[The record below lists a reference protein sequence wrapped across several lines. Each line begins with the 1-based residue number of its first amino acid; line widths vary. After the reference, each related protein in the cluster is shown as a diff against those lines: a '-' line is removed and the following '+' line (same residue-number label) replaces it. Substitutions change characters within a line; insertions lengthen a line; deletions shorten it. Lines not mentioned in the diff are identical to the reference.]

1 MATRFTFLHRYWRV
15 RNSLCSSRARSVFS
29 QSVII
34 WMAVAAVGLAG
45 SCLALA
51 QEVPHWNIPQ
61 AGGMPGL
68 PVMTGLEPRADGVR
82 VTWDGSPGYYRVFQR
97 TNVHSG
103 SWQAVTG
110 PLLTRNATLPVGP
123 DNAFFRVAGPAPQ
136 YAGAQACAECHEP
149 VHRLTAHTGH
159 AHALDTLKRIGQ
171 DKNPACLPCH
181 TVGYGLPT
189 GFVSETAT
197 PHLAGVQC
205 ENCHGPAANHVA
217 NELDWAARPRAELA
231 AQVCGGCHTDSHQPT
246 WEEWKSS
253 RHAAVTEDLNPPG
266 RINSCGRCH
275 SGSVRLALVKGR
287 DPAVAVTNDANV
299 PITCAVCHDPHGRH
313 VWTNVLTGTVTTNQ
327 LRHPVASTN
336 QYAMGTG
343 GDFTAQYNPDI
354 NLCAQCHNDHGATW
368 SGNARAPHH
377 SPQYNM
383 LLGAAGVLDAGF
395 TPRAATHALQIGN
408 QCVGCHMPTAPYQS
422 EDQPAMTGHS
432 FKVESFASCRDCHVF
447 PEFSTPFA
455 MLSVANQIRQLKD
468 ALDLWA
474 TTRAPDTLRTQYGP
488 RAWEYSIPGDLSPG
502 GNGPT
507 SAEQA
512 QIPEAI
518 RKARFNLYL
527 VKYDGS
533 YGTHNPRHTIN
544 LLEQARI
551 WIQAEL
557 NP

>member
-1 MATRFTFLHRYWRV
+1 M
-15 RNSLCSSRARSVFS
+15 
-29 QSVII
+29 
-34 WMAVAAVGLAG
+34 
-45 SCLALA
+45 
-51 QEVPHWNIPQ
+51 
-61 AGGMPGL
+61 
-68 PVMTGLEPRADGVR
+68 
-82 VTWDGSPGYYRVFQR
+82 
-97 TNVHSG
+97 
-103 SWQAVTG
+103 
-110 PLLTRNATLPVGP
+110 
-123 DNAFFRVAGPAPQ
+123 
-136 YAGAQACAECHEP
+136 
-149 VHRLTAHTGH
+149 
-159 AHALDTLKRIGQ
+159 
-171 DKNPACLPCH
+171 
-181 TVGYGLPT
+181 
-189 GFVSETAT
+189 
-197 PHLAGVQC
+197 
-205 ENCHGPAANHVA
+205 
-217 NELDWAARPRAELA
+217 
-231 AQVCGGCHTDSHQPT
+231 
-246 WEEWKSS
+246 
-253 RHAAVTEDLNPPG
+253 
-266 RINSCGRCH
+266 
-275 SGSVRLALVKGR
+275 RLALVKGR

-383 LLGAAGVLDAGF
+383 LLGTAGVLDAGF
-395 TPRAATHALQIGN
+395 TPRAATHALQIGK

-447 PEFSTPFA
+447 PELSTPFA
-455 MLSVANQIRQLKD
+455 MMSVANQIGQLKD

-474 TTRAPDTLRTQYGP
+474 TTRAPDTLRTKYGP
-488 RAWEYSIPGDLSPG
+488 RAWEYRIPGDLSPG
-502 GNGPT
+502 GEGPT
-507 SAEQA
+507 SVEQA

-533 YGTHNPRHTIN
+533 YGTHNQRHTIN